1 LRIIVSSSTVEPFSL
16 SDITGIEKPEFSI
29 LDEKFLQEIR
39 GMETKNLAAEM
50 LRKLIEGEI
59 RTRKRR
65 NLIQGKTFSEKLEQA
80 ILRYHNRAITSLE
93 VIEEMIAI
101 AKEMKEASDRGEQLG
116 LTEDELAFY
125 DALETNDS
133 AVAIL
138 GDKILR
144 DIALELHRSIRNS
157 ITIDWTVRE
166 NIRAGMRVKV
176 RRILRK
182 YGYPPDKQEKAT
194 ETVIEQAE
202 MLSDI
207 WATE

>member
-1 LRIIVSSSTVEPFSL
+1 
-16 SDITGIEKPEFSI
+16 
-29 LDEKFLQEIR
+29 
-39 GMETKNLAAEM
+39 
-50 LRKLIEGEI
+50 
-59 RTRKRR
+59 
-65 NLIQGKTFSEKLEQA
+65 
-80 ILRYHNRAITSLE
+80 
-93 VIEEMIAI
+93 
-101 AKEMKEASDRGEQLG
+101 MKEASDRGIQLG
-116 LTEDELAFY
+116 LDEDELAFY

-202 MLSDI
+202 TLSEI
-207 WATE
+207 WATN